1 MKKRVIISPKAD
13 EDVDDQFAYLAQD
26 SLDIGVRFLGATRRA
41 FEQLSEMPGIGS
53 PREFKNP
60 RLSGVRVWPVP
71 GFRKHLIF
79 YQATDE
85 GIRVLRVLHA
95 ARDIPGLLEEE

>member
-1 MKKRVIISPKAD
+1 MKKRIIISLKAD
-13 EDVDDQFAYLAQD
+13 EDLDGQFAYLAQD
-26 SLDIGVRFLGATRRA
+26 NPEVGVRFLDATRRA

-60 RLSGVRVWPVP
+60 RLSGARVWPVP
-71 GFRKHLIF
+71 GFRNHLVF
-79 YQATDE
+79 YQVTDE
-85 GIRVLRVLHA
+85 GIQVLRVLHA